1 MSSIGEWCTAY
12 LAKPGIADPFLDRA
26 LDGISRIE
34 ALAEEVRAE
43 RHRQE
48 AHEQRME
55 VLIAQM
61 RVEAMR
67 ARSLCNR
74 LNLAVGALET
84 VLQARGA
91 SARQNQSKGSQLGS
105 STS

>member
-1 MSSIGEWCTAY
+1 MSSISEWCAAH
-12 LAKPGIADPFLDRA
+12 LAKPGIADPYLDRA
-26 LDGISRIE
+26 LDGVLRIE
-34 ALAEEVRAE
+34 ALAEQMRAE

-48 AHEQRME
+48 AHEQRIE

-84 VLQARGA
+84 MLQAQGA
-91 SARQNQSKGSQLGS
+91 STGQNKSKGSQLGS
-105 STS
+105 GTS

>member
-1 MSSIGEWCTAY
+1 MSSIGDWCAAH
-12 LAKPGIADPFLDRA
+12 LAKPGIADPYLDRA
-26 LDGISRIE
+26 LDGILRIE
-34 ALAEEVRAE
+34 ALAEQMRAE

-48 AHEQRME
+48 AYEQRME

-61 RVEAMR
+61 RVEAAR

-84 VLQARGA
+84 AVQAQAA
-91 SARQNQSKGSQLGS
+91 SNRREQSKDLRPGS
-105 STS
+105 TRW